1 MPGKGKRQSPR
12 SEIGAQVESYH
23 CDIPLGMVP
32 KPPVKK
38 NLNEYPHEVNFKPG
52 NPSKKGYNGLMG
64 WPQGRGEP
72 PKPFPDWIPDP
83 APAAKRYIFS
93 NSKIERIF
101 LTSNFLSNSFKCLNF
116 SKSIF

>member
-1 MPGKGKRQSPR
+1 MLFRSDAPKIKIPRQPAPAPQR
-12 SEIGAQVESYH
+12 AR
-23 CDIPLGMVP
+23 
-32 KPPVKK
+32 
-38 NLNEYPHEVNFKPG
+38 FKPG

-83 APAAKRYIFS
+83 APAAKRYVFS

-101 LTSNFLSNSFKCLNF
+101 LTSNFLSTTSNSFKCLNF